1 MRRHSFAALGVAVL
15 AVAGVGFI
23 GTGPASA
30 HDDEHQGTSRT
41 QILHAKLTELNN
53 SGAQGWAVAAVSDKI
68 RRIVVHASGLT
79 PDAPHAQHIHY
90 GLQALHE
97 CPTLALDANKDG
109 RLTTSEG
116 VPAYGGV
123 LVSLTTSGDTSPGS
137 VLAVP
142 RYPVAD
148 DGTIS
153 YSRSNIEFAPVAGA
167 GSRQQILDAIKR
179 GEGVVVIH
187 GVDYDHSGTY
197 NSSKG
202 ASDLDPTLPAE
213 VTDPALCGVLH

>member
-15 AVAGVGFI
+15 AVAGVGFL

-30 HDDEHQGTSRT
+30 HDEHHGTSRT

-53 SGAQGWAVAAVSDKI
+53 SDARGWATAVVSDKI
-68 RRIVVHASGLT
+68 RHIEVHASGLT

-97 CPTLALDANKDG
+97 CPTLVLDKNGDG

-123 LVSLTTSGDTSPGS
+123 LVSLTTNGDTSPAS

-142 RYPVAD
+142 RFPVAD
-148 DGTIS
+148 DGRIS
-153 YSRSNIEFAPVAGA
+153 YSRNNIEIAPVAGA

-187 GVDYDHSGTY
+187 GIDYDHSGTY
-197 NSSKG
+197 NLSKG
-202 ASDLDPTLPAE
+202 ASDLDPSLPAE
-213 VTDPALCGVLH
+213 ATDPALCGVLH